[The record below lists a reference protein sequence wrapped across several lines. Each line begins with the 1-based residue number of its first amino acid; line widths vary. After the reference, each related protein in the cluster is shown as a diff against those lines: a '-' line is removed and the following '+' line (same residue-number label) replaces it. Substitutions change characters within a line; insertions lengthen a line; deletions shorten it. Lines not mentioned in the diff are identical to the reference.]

1 MPILP
6 ATVSTLSLRSRP
18 SCSIQD
24 RRIARR
30 RTRPAAEVQSWW
42 PSPRLVRQP
51 THSSALMDAIRP
63 LASLLRG
70 AAHSVNGSMM
80 ALPVLW
86 KKDPTISSALL
97 GFRSTL
103 PSPFS
108 VVSAAFSCEKRG
120 QGCGGNAR

>member
-1 MPILP
+1 
-6 ATVSTLSLRSRP
+6 
-18 SCSIQD
+18 
-24 RRIARR
+24 
-30 RTRPAAEVQSWW
+30 
-42 PSPRLVRQP
+42 
-51 THSSALMDAIRP
+51 MDAIRP

-97 GFRSTL
+97 SFRSAL

-108 VVSAAFSCEKRG
+108 VVSPAFSCEKRG
-120 QGCGGNAR
+120 QGFRGNAR